1 LGAIGGISTPRQ
13 AMALKPIIR
22 RAFSAKFEKS

>member
-13 AMALKPIIR
+13 ARPLKPSIS
-22 RAFSAKFEKS
+22 RAFSAKFDKS